1 MFKPDKDKLKS
12 IIFHLIKKP
21 ISDYTRFYGDFIW
34 RLSDKEV
41 VTLTTPLKDD
51 LGSWKITLSTTASTY
66 RVDLSEKEAMEI
78 KWQLEDLFD
87 TYAQNKLESVA
98 EFALEEK
105 GLQDDLLDN

>member
-1 MFKPDKDKLKS
+1 MFKPDNDKLKS

-21 ISDYTRFYGDFIW
+21 ISDYTRFYNDFIW

-41 VTLTTPLKDD
+41 VTLTVPLKNDD
-51 LGSWKITLSTTASTY
+51 GSWKITLSTVASTY
-66 RVDLSEKEAMEI
+66 RVNLSEKEAMEI

-87 TYAQNKLESVA
+87 VYAQDKLNSVA
-98 EFALEEK
+98 DFALEEK

>member
-1 MFKPDKDKLKS
+1 MFKPDNDKIKS

-34 RLSDKEV
+34 RISDKEV
-41 VTLTTPLKDD
+41 VTLTTPLKNDD
-51 LGSWKITLSTTASTY
+51 GSWKITLSTVASIY
-66 RVDLSEKEAMEI
+66 RVNLSEKEAMEI

-87 TYAQNKLESVA
+87 VYAQDKLNSVA
-98 EFALEEK
+98 DFALEEK